1 MHLRRRMHKYKAN
14 MGKSLNLVE
23 ESVHVQENGWG
34 TSANGSVV
42 SPANLHDKYI
52 KQHQSRVLAIQLPK
66 GTAAIGRIRPQ
77 ESRPGGTVVEI
88 FSLRYLIEI
97 RYIYIYR
104 SLLLRGWGHPKIT
117 MC

>member
-1 MHLRRRMHKYKAN
+1 ML
-14 MGKSLNLVE
+14 KSVVE

-52 KQHQSRVLAIQLPK
+52 KQHQSRVFAIQLPK

-97 RYIYIYR
+97 RYIYIGVY
-104 SLLLRGWGHPKIT
+104 
-117 MC
+117 C